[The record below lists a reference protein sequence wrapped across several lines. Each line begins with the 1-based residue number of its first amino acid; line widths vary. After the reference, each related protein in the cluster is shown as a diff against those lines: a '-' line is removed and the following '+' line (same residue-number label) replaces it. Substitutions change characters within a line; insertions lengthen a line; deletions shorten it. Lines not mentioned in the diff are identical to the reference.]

1 MAPKSPPSPTLSQLP
16 PVPSSPTYSY
26 ASTANPNLSQ
36 FNLPLPPPPKQAHA
50 VLTKH
55 DLEAS
60 QAAYA
65 DLVSSA
71 KAFRLA
77 LTSLSTAASAFG
89 SALESCARLKEARAE
104 QIVSAPSD
112 RGGSPVQGAQGQ
124 GGGPPPLL
132 MANGFTSAAQGTTKS
147 TCTADTLLTVA
158 GLQHLVANHQHIL
171 SETVY
176 RSFEVPLLHELD
188 KWRGAVED
196 EEESYASA
204 VSVQSKEIRRLE
216 KEGMKLHKQRR
227 RDVAKFRSHLV
238 ELTTK
243 LDGLT
248 TLHGEHSRTLL
259 RESQDT
265 SARIVEASCSLVR
278 AEIDIFESMAR
289 KGWTGGGL
297 EDVLE
302 QGQDLFASEDVIPDR
317 TVGHSDGRFGGTG
330 GNIVAGGAG
339 DGGIASGGAGE
350 GSKLFSILPPRSI
363 LADTTG
369 GGREDT
375 LRLVGN
381 HHQARRGTED
391 LGYETNQ
398 YSQQSLAGA
407 IHSPDNQSTI
417 VYSPRT
423 PPRDKDTESVFSS
436 EVFNR
441 PRGPRPFSPQPQPL
455 ALNPKS
461 LFGTSDSPSP
471 TGGPRQNDE
480 GEQDPLFSPLGNQSL
495 TLPLPGS
502 HATANGGDDED
513 DEALISPWRDQIPYR
528 FHPPTEPDEE
538 QQQHQQQQHEIR
550 PRSNQSS
557 SKRSSYSGRLS
568 ISLGINRSLTSSSL
582 QRLQHSSAA
591 STSALPSEEHELRDG
606 SWSYSGRPGSAGGLM
621 SFVSASRMDVATG
634 SSNDDQYQSQDE
646 YTIHN
651 NYEKNG
657 DNGEREEEN
666 DITPTITPMTPPRQT
681 ATATAS

>member
-65 DLVSSA
+65 DLLSSA

-104 QIVSAPSD
+104 QVVSDPPN
-112 RGGSPVQGAQGQ
+112 RGGSPVQGGQGQ
-124 GGGPPPLL
+124 GGGPPPL
-132 MANGFTSAAQGTTKS
+132 MMNNSFTSAAQGTTKS
-147 TCTADTLLTVA
+147 ACTADTLLTVA

-204 VSVQSKEIRRLE
+204 VAVQSKEIRRLE

-278 AEIDIFESMAR
+278 AEVDIFESLAR

-330 GNIVAGGAG
+330 GNIVAGGAS

-381 HHQARRGTED
+381 PYQTRIHTED
-391 LGYETNQ
+391 PNE
-398 YSQQSLAGA
+398 
-407 IHSPDNQSTI
+407 
-417 VYSPRT
+417 
-423 PPRDKDTESVFSS
+423 
-436 EVFNR
+436 
-441 PRGPRPFSPQPQPL
+441 
-455 ALNPKS
+455 
-461 LFGTSDSPSP
+461 
-471 TGGPRQNDE
+471 
-480 GEQDPLFSPLGNQSL
+480 
-495 TLPLPGS
+495 
-502 HATANGGDDED
+502 ED
-513 DEALISPWRDQIPYR
+513 
-528 FHPPTEPDEE
+528 
-538 QQQHQQQQHEIR
+538 
-550 PRSNQSS
+550 
-557 SKRSSYSGRLS
+557 
-568 ISLGINRSLTSSSL
+568 
-582 QRLQHSSAA
+582 
-591 STSALPSEEHELRDG
+591 
-606 SWSYSGRPGSAGGLM
+606 
-621 SFVSASRMDVATG
+621 
-634 SSNDDQYQSQDE
+634 
-646 YTIHN
+646 
-651 NYEKNG
+651 
-657 DNGEREEEN
+657 
-666 DITPTITPMTPPRQT
+666 
-681 ATATAS
+681 

>member
-65 DLVSSA
+65 DLLSSA

-104 QIVSAPSD
+104 QVVSDPPN
-112 RGGSPVQGAQGQ
+112 RGGSPVQGGQGQ
-124 GGGPPPLL
+124 GGGPPPL
-132 MANGFTSAAQGTTKS
+132 MMNNSFTSAAQGTTKS
-147 TCTADTLLTVA
+147 ACTADTLLTVA

-204 VSVQSKEIRRLE
+204 VAVQSKEIRRLE

-278 AEIDIFESMAR
+278 AEVDIFESLAR

-375 LRLVGN
+375 LRL
-381 HHQARRGTED
+381 
-391 LGYETNQ
+391 
-398 YSQQSLAGA
+398 SLAGA

-436 EVFNR
+436 DNR
-441 PRGPRPFSPQPQPL
+441 GRGPRPFSPQPQPL

-461 LFGTSDSPSP
+461 LFGASDPPSP
-471 TGGPRQNDE
+471 TAGAREDEEGGQNA
-480 GEQDPLFSPLGNQSL
+480 LFSPLGAQSL

-502 HATANGGDDED
+502 NGHDGDDED
-513 DEALISPWRDQIPYR
+513 DEALVSPWRDQIPYR
-528 FHPPTEPDEE
+528 FRPPTEPDEE
-538 QQQHQQQQHEIR
+538 QQQQPQQQPETIIR

-582 QRLQHSSAA
+582 QRLQHPSAAA

-606 SWSYSGRPGSAGGLM
+606 SWSYTGRPGSAGGML
-621 SFVSASRMDVATG
+621 SFVSASRMDVANGTFNG
-634 SSNDDQYQSQDE
+634 GNDDSQYHSQDE
-646 YTIHN
+646 YTIHGGGGSSSERGGN
-651 NYEKNG
+651 AEQKNG
-657 DNGEREEEN
+657 GRDHREEEEN
-666 DITPTITPMTPPRQT
+666 DITPTITPMTPPTQT